1 MPDPIDTLRNDIA
14 ELLSSNLDGI
24 DMREDADQ
32 IVALLAAA
40 SGEQRRALLGILGYE
55 VREGHGAFFQ
65 SGNWIAHPEPTMN
78 SEHVLVL
85 RDQRETAGPQVSF
98 PDQQV

>member
-1 MPDPIDTLRNDIA
+1 MPDPLGTLRNDIA

-55 VREGHGAFFQ
+55 VREGVIYDDGAWWTA
-65 SGNWIAHPEPTMN
+65 SAIPLRADRRPT
-78 SEHVLVL
+78 SPCLIL
-85 RDQRETAGPQVSF
+85 LDQRETT
-98 PDQQV
+98 DD